1 MSSSSASN
9 RAIVG
14 MLVIAVLAAGFWILA
29 LSPKREQASSLATEV
44 EQQQSS
50 LSEAQAKV
58 AEATTARREF
68 SGDYRQL
75 VVLGKAVPAND
86 ETASLLVEV
95 NRIADRAGVRFQALH
110 LNSEGSSESEIG
122 SEVASE
128 VSASSAVPT
137 AATLPPT
144 EAEAAL
150 LPLGARIGS
159 AGLGVMPYTLNFT
172 GSFFQVADF
181 IQGVDSLIH
190 TGKSAV
196 GIDGRLITVDGFSLV
211 PNTVLGFPKL
221 TANFSVTTYIVPP
234 DQGITAG
241 ATATSPAT
249 TPASSEVTP
258 TTGTPSSYTT
268 ESAR

>member
-1 MSSSSASN
+1 
-9 RAIVG
+9 
-14 MLVIAVLAAGFWILA
+14 MLVVAVLAAAFWVLA

-44 EQQQSS
+44 EQQQAA

-58 AEATTARREF
+58 AEATAARGEF
-68 SGDYRQL
+68 SSDYRQL

-95 NRIADRAGVRFQALH
+95 NRIADRAGVRFQGLH
-110 LNSEGSSESEIG
+110 LSSEGSSESEAT

-128 VSASSAVPT
+128 VSASTAVP
-137 AATLPPT
+137 ASATLPPT

-172 GSFFQVADF
+172 GSFFQIGDF
-181 IQGVDSLIH
+181 IQGIDSLIH
-190 TGKSAV
+190 TGKSTV

-211 PNTVLGFPKL
+211 PDSTVGFPTL

-241 ATATSPAT
+241 ATSTSPAS
-249 TPASSEVTP
+249 TPASTEAPSA
-258 TTGTPSSYTT
+258 TGTPSSYTT